1 VRASP
6 GRLALLALLA
16 VVPFALT
23 GDGAAKRADG
33 RAMFPAWYA
42 RRDLFRRELAQDQ
55 GAVVFLGDSIIE
67 KWNTLPA
74 DFPGLKV
81 ANRGISGDMSLG
93 LAWRLKE
100 DVLDLHPRAVV
111 ILVGT
116 NDLAAGVSPEQTAG
130 VIQDVTAFIQ
140 AAEPATPV
148 ILCRLT
154 PRAPQPGLFPE
165 KILALNA
172 LIDRIPDDRRDV
184 VVVDS
189 YAPFA
194 GEDGAPRAD
203 EFPDGLHPSAKGY
216 ARLRDAIAPALKRL
230 LAKKTAR

>member
-16 VVPFALT
+16 AVPFALT
-23 GDGAAKRADG
+23 GDGSAKRADG
-33 RAMFPAWYA
+33 RALFPAWYA
-42 RRDLFRRELAQDQ
+42 RRELFRRDLARDQ
-55 GAVVFLGDSIIE
+55 NAVVFLGDSIVE
-67 KWNTLPA
+67 KWTSLPA

-81 ANRGISGDMSLG
+81 ANRGITGDMSLG

-100 DVLDLHPRAVV
+100 DVLDVHPRAVV
-111 ILVGT
+111 ILIGT
-116 NDLAAGVSPEQTAG
+116 NDLAGGVPPAQAAG
-130 VIQDVTAFIQ
+130 VIQDLTAFIQ
-140 AAEPATPV
+140 AAGPGTPV
-148 ILCRLT
+148 LLCRLT

-165 KILALNA
+165 KIVALNA
-172 LIDRIPDDRRDV
+172 LIDKIPADRRDV

-189 YAPFA
+189 YSPFA
-194 GEDGAPRAD
+194 GKDGAPRAD

-230 LAKKTAR
+230 LAQKTAR